1 MTLTNWAGNYVY
13 RAGVVHHPGSVEELQ
28 ELVAGSP
35 RIRALGT
42 RHCFNDLA
50 DDPAALVAL
59 DGLEVAPEIDEAAR
73 TVTVTGGTR
82 YGTLA
87 QHLHPAGWAVHNLA
101 SPEPCVAV
109 ATAPATEMCGS
120 DARWCTAQPAGCR
133 CCASVP

>member
-59 DGLEVAPEIDEAAR
+59 DALEAAPEIDEQAR

-101 SPEPCVAV
+101 SLPHISVAGAV
-109 ATAPATEMCGS
+109 ATATHGS
-120 DARWCTAQPAGCR
+120 G
-133 CCASVP
+133 